1 MSKIEIRED
10 NVRIEAID
18 RLERFGD
25 SLDGVDTNSRCREH
39 FANHCSGEVFILNKE
54 YSN

>member
-1 MSKIEIRED
+1 
-10 NVRIEAID
+10 VRIEVID

-25 SLDGVDTNSRCREH
+25 SFNGVDANSRCREH
-39 FANHCSGEVFILNKE
+39 FANHGSGEVFILNKE